1 MVGDFSCT
9 IVTIHNF
16 RSLQDLPKTARKVW
30 REKSAWKSAR
40 QEDQKSWNLRSCD
53 TIARMHYEARE
64 CTSHPH
70 THRTHSIVISV
81 LKDQQF
87 IIINGDKQ
95 LLSTEVRE
103 SIEKYAAE
111 EGIMILEE

>member
-1 MVGDFSCT
+1 MKPES
-9 IVTIHNF
+9 
-16 RSLQDLPKTARKVW
+16 
-30 REKSAWKSAR
+30 
-40 QEDQKSWNLRSCD
+40 
-53 TIARMHYEARE
+53 
-64 CTSHPH
+64 SHPC

-81 LKDQQF
+81 LKDQRF

-111 EGIMILEE
+111 EGITILEE

>member
-1 MVGDFSCT
+1 MKPES
-9 IVTIHNF
+9 
-16 RSLQDLPKTARKVW
+16 
-30 REKSAWKSAR
+30 
-40 QEDQKSWNLRSCD
+40 
-53 TIARMHYEARE
+53 
-64 CTSHPH
+64 SHPR

-81 LKDQQF
+81 LKDQRF